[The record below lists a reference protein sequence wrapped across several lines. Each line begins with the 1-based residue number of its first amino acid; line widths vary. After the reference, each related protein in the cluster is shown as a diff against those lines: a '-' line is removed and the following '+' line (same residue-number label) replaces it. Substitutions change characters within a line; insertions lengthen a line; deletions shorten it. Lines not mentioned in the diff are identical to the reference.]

1 MSVCSFKLPH
11 SAFIL
16 TAHLLALAVIV
27 APGCHSAA
35 PSLAP
40 DEDPAFGQLDIDS
53 FVSQTIDV
61 TDGHDVE
68 NQVLASQPLRLARL
82 ADLNELS
89 PQQME
94 SISLSQAIAIAL
106 RNSTFVRSRHDFMS
120 PGNRLLTNPH
130 ATPSAFDALLQ
141 SSSEQS
147 VEAALAAF
155 DLQMV
160 AGVQWGRNAIV
171 QGSRY
176 VNGGWPPADV
186 LVSDT
191 GSVFARLDKPLAS
204 GGTLSLVH
212 NWNYT
217 FNNLPSLSFNPRY
230 AGYLRGE
237 FRQPLWSGRGK
248 AFTSIAGPRNPLGGR
263 YIQRGASLAE
273 IDEQLARLEFQS
285 ELQQLVNHTEH
296 LYWELWLSYQ
306 VYQQLADARERAGQV
321 WQRQRQRGKSGLNG
335 GSAADVAQAEENY
348 HQRDTQARGALD
360 QVVQADI
367 RLRRQLGLPAS
378 QNSVFH
384 PTDQPG
390 EAEVLFS
397 WQPALTR
404 ALQQRIELLQQQ
416 MRTRSVEL
424 QLVPAKS
431 LTRPQLDLVTGV
443 QANGLGQ
450 ELFDTP
456 SGVGGGA
463 VGALLDADDV
473 GWNVG
478 FELSMP
484 WGFRRERNQVRFLN
498 LQLAKARAALAAQE
512 IEVSH
517 QLAGAL
523 GQLDRWYA
531 ALQSTT
537 RRRDA
542 ARKRLH
548 SVEAD
553 YLAGRRS
560 LDLMLRSQVSLA
572 EAEIE
577 RLRAIA
583 EYNKAIADVLY
594 RQGAVEIPLHGDAG

>member
-27 APGCHSAA
+27 VPGCHSAA

-40 DEDPAFGQLDIDS
+40 DEDPAFGQWDIDS

-130 ATPSAFDALLQ
+130 ATPSVFDALLQ

-248 AFTSIAGPRNPLGGR
+248 AFTSIAGSRNPLGGR
-263 YIQRGASLAE
+263 YIQRGVSLAE

-348 HQRDTQARGALD
+348 HQRDTQARGALE

-404 ALQQRIELLQQQ
+404 ALQQRTELLQQQ

>member
-130 ATPSAFDALLQ
+130 ATPSVFDALLQ

-348 HQRDTQARGALD
+348 HQRDTQARGALE

-378 QNSVFH
+378 HNSVFH

-404 ALQQRIELLQQQ
+404 ALQQRTELLQQQ

>member
-248 AFTSIAGPRNPLGGR
+248 AFTSIAGPRNPLGCR

-348 HQRDTQARGALD
+348 HQRDTQARGALE

>member
-27 APGCHSAA
+27 VPGCHSAA

-130 ATPSAFDALLQ
+130 ATPSVFDALLQ

-348 HQRDTQARGALD
+348 HQRDTQARGALE

-404 ALQQRIELLQQQ
+404 ALQQRTELLQQQ

-523 GQLDRWYA
+523 GHLDRWYA

-594 RQGAVEIPLHGDAG
+594 RQGAVEIPLHGDTD

>member
-27 APGCHSAA
+27 VPGCHSAA

-130 ATPSAFDALLQ
+130 ATPSVFDALLQ

-378 QNSVFH
+378 HNSVFH

-404 ALQQRIELLQQQ
+404 ALQQRTELLQQQ

>member
-348 HQRDTQARGALD
+348 HQRDTQARGALE

>member
-1 MSVCSFKLPH
+1 MSVCSFKLTH

-27 APGCHSAA
+27 VPGCHSAA

-40 DEDPAFGQLDIDS
+40 DEDPAFGQWDIDS

-130 ATPSAFDALLQ
+130 ATPSVFDALLQ

-263 YIQRGASLAE
+263 YIQRGVSLAE

-348 HQRDTQARGALD
+348 HQRDTQARGALE

-404 ALQQRIELLQQQ
+404 ALQQRTELLQQQ

>member
-27 APGCHSAA
+27 VPGCHSAA

-263 YIQRGASLAE
+263 YIQRGVSLAE

-348 HQRDTQARGALD
+348 HQRDTQARGALE

>member
-27 APGCHSAA
+27 VPGCHSAA

-40 DEDPAFGQLDIDS
+40 DEDPAFGQWDIDS

-130 ATPSAFDALLQ
+130 ATPSAFDVLLQ

-263 YIQRGASLAE
+263 YIQRGVSLAE

-378 QNSVFH
+378 HNSVFH

-404 ALQQRIELLQQQ
+404 ALQQRTELLQQQ

>member
-40 DEDPAFGQLDIDS
+40 DEDPAFGQWDIDS

-130 ATPSAFDALLQ
+130 ATPSVFDALLQ

-348 HQRDTQARGALD
+348 HQRDTQARGALE

-378 QNSVFH
+378 HNSVFH

>member
-68 NQVLASQPLRLARL
+68 DQVLDSQPLRLARL

-130 ATPSAFDALLQ
+130 ATPSAFDVLLQ

-404 ALQQRIELLQQQ
+404 ALQQRTELLQQQ

-523 GQLDRWYA
+523 GHLDRWYA

>member
-27 APGCHSAA
+27 VPGCHSAA

-130 ATPSAFDALLQ
+130 ATPSVFDALLQ

-348 HQRDTQARGALD
+348 HQRDTQARGALE

-378 QNSVFH
+378 HNSVFH

>member
-27 APGCHSAA
+27 VPGCHSAA

-130 ATPSAFDALLQ
+130 ATPSAFDVLLQ

-348 HQRDTQARGALD
+348 HQRDTQARGALE

-378 QNSVFH
+378 HNSVFH

-404 ALQQRIELLQQQ
+404 ALQQRTELLQQQ

>member
-68 NQVLASQPLRLARL
+68 DQVLDSQPLRLARL

-263 YIQRGASLAE
+263 YIQRGVSLAE

-348 HQRDTQARGALD
+348 HQRDTQARGALE

-404 ALQQRIELLQQQ
+404 ALQQRTELLQQQ

-523 GQLDRWYA
+523 GHLDRWYA

>member
-27 APGCHSAA
+27 VPGCHSAA

-40 DEDPAFGQLDIDS
+40 DEDPAFGQWDIDS

-130 ATPSAFDALLQ
+130 ATPSAFDVLLQ

-263 YIQRGASLAE
+263 YIQRGVSLAE

-378 QNSVFH
+378 HNSVFH

>member
-27 APGCHSAA
+27 VPGCHSAA

-40 DEDPAFGQLDIDS
+40 DEDPAFGQWDIDS

-263 YIQRGASLAE
+263 YIQRGVSLAE

-348 HQRDTQARGALD
+348 HQRDTQARGALE

>member
-155 DLQMV
+155 DLQLA

-348 HQRDTQARGALD
+348 HQRDTQARGALE

-378 QNSVFH
+378 HNSVFH

-523 GQLDRWYA
+523 GHLDRWYA

>member
-27 APGCHSAA
+27 VPGCHSAA

-40 DEDPAFGQLDIDS
+40 DEDPAFGQWDIDS

-68 NQVLASQPLRLARL
+68 DQVLDSQPLRLARL

-106 RNSTFVRSRHDFMS
+106 RNSTFVRSRNDLMS

-130 ATPSAFDALLQ
+130 ATPSAFDVLLQ

-155 DLQMV
+155 DLQLA

-263 YIQRGASLAE
+263 YIQRGVSLAE

-523 GQLDRWYA
+523 GHLDRWYA

>member
-27 APGCHSAA
+27 VPGCHSAA

-40 DEDPAFGQLDIDS
+40 DEDPAFGQWDIDS

-378 QNSVFH
+378 HNSVFH

-594 RQGAVEIPLHGDAG
+594 RQGAVEIPLHGDTD